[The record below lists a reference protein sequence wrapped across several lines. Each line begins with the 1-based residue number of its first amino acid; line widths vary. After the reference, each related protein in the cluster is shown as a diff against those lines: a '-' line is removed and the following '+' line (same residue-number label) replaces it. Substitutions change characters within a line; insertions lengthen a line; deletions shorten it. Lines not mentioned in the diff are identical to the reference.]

1 MIFAHNIKKYNNNPM
16 FSKVYT
22 QLSLSSIIL
31 WIVNAVSDNDETM
44 EQHKR
49 PFLVSDI
56 RIGNVKL
63 PISPITVI
71 IFSISAIV
79 LYRGLTKASSAVAS
93 HILLEGT
100 TDDVKDKLTKMKSEI
115 KNDAKKFAEYAAKYS
130 KCPSGKNG
138 NPPGSLGKFKMGMMV
153 PSFDK
158 AVFSPKNEIGEVI
171 GPVMTPFGFHLI
183 MIHERDE
190 QRQLILE

>member
-1 MIFAHNIKKYNNNPM
+1 MIQ
-16 FSKVYT
+16 SKT
-22 QLSLSSIIL
+22 QPLRQLIFTFL
-31 WIVNAVSDNDETM
+31 AWTVNAAPKDEM
-44 EQHKR
+44 MKQHKR

-56 RIGNVKL
+56 EIGNMKL

-71 IFSISAIV
+71 ILLVSAII
-79 LYRGLTKASSAVAS
+79 LYRAFTKASSAVAS

-100 TDDVKDKLTKMKSEI
+100 TDDVKEKLIKMKAEI
-115 KNDAKKFAEYAAKYS
+115 KNDAQKFSEYAAKYS

-138 NPPGSLGKFKMGMMV
+138 NPPGSLGKFNMGLMV

-158 AVFSPKNEIGEVI
+158 AVFSPKSEVGVVI
-171 GPVMTPFGFHLI
+171 GPVMTQFGYHLI

-190 QRQLILE
+190 QRQLIIE